1 MRTGERVLVV
11 DVVLLV
17 VLVGALGVGVSR
29 GLLASLGILIGVV
42 LGGLAAFWLVPV
54 VNDVWPWQSTR
65 IFAVIAL
72 VLLLVIGGAAAG
84 GALGGALR
92 RGVDRSAPLRVV
104 DRVLGGA
111 FAVLAGALS
120 LSLISASVVP
130 TGTPV
135 ISSAL
140 GSSQVI
146 RTIETLTPRPVAE
159 ALAQVRSAVLDDGLP
174 QLGVLLDLDV
184 QPTAPPLALD
194 DPELTQAAASV
205 ARVSGV
211 AYACGT
217 SATGTGFVIAPD
229 RVVTNAHVVAGVSA
243 PVVELPGQPAREGRI
258 VYFDPVDDLALIAV
272 DELGAAVLPVAA
284 PLVPGTAAAIQG
296 YPWGGPFT
304 TVTAEVISAGSVL
317 VPDIYGETS
326 NLRDIYALAAEVQ
339 PGNSGGPLLTDDG
352 DVAGVVFARAEAD
365 ASRGYAMT
373 TTELQ
378 PVVAGA
384 AGWSEAVSTGSC
396 TG

>member
-1 MRTGERVLVV
+1 MLVIDIVLVAI
-11 DVVLLV
+11 LLV
-17 VLVGALGVGVSR
+17 ALVIGVQR
-29 GLLASLGILIGVV
+29 GLLASLGVLIGVI
-42 LGGLAAFWLVPV
+42 LGGLAAFWLVPI

-65 IFAVIAL
+65 VFAVIAVVL
-72 VLLLVIGGAAAG
+72 VLVIGGASAG

-120 LSLISASVVP
+120 LSLVSASVTA

-135 ISSAL
+135 ISAAL

-146 RTIETLTPRPVAE
+146 STIEALTPRPVTE
-159 ALAQVRSAVLDDGLP
+159 ALARVRSAVLDDGLP

-184 QPTAPPLALD
+184 QPTAPPVALD
-194 DPELTQAAASV
+194 DPELTEAAASV

-229 RVVTNAHVVAGVSA
+229 RVVTNAHVVAGVTA
-243 PVVELPGQPAREGRI
+243 PIIELPGQPAREGRI
-258 VYFDPVDDLALIAV
+258 VYFDPIDDLALIAV
-272 DELGAAVLPVAA
+272 DGLGAAALPVVP
-284 PLVPGTAAAIQG
+284 PLNPGTAAVVQG

-304 TVTAEVISAGSVL
+304 MVNAEVISAGSVF
-317 VPDIYGETS
+317 VPDIYADS
-326 NLRDIYALAAEVQ
+326 SALRDIYALAAQVQ
-339 PGNSGGPLLTDDG
+339 PGNSGGPLLTADG
-352 DVAGVVFARAEAD
+352 DVAGVVFARAETDAD
-365 ASRGYAMT
+365 RGYAMT
-373 TTELQ
+373 SAELE
-378 PVVAGA
+378 PVLAGA
-384 AGWSEAVSTGSC
+384 AGWTQAVSTGSC

>member
-1 MRTGERVLVV
+1 MLIV
-11 DVVLLV
+11 DVVLIVILV
-17 VLVGALGVGVSR
+17 LALIVGVRR

-42 LGGLAAFWLVPV
+42 LGGLAAFWLVPL
-54 VNDVWPWQSTR
+54 VNDLWPWQSTR
-65 IFAVIAL
+65 VFAVIAL
-72 VLLLVIGGAAAG
+72 VLLLVIGGAAAV
-84 GALGGALR
+84 GAIGAALR
-92 RGVDRSAPLRVV
+92 RGVDRSAPLRVI

-120 LSLISASVVP
+120 LSLISASVIP

-135 ISSAL
+135 VSAAL

-146 RTIETLTPRPVAE
+146 RTIEALTPRPVAE
-159 ALAQVRSAVLDDGLP
+159 ALARVRSAVLDEGLP

-184 QPTAPPLALD
+184 KPTAPPVALD
-194 DPELTQAAASV
+194 DPELTEAAASV

-243 PVVELPGQPAREGRI
+243 PVVELPGQPAREGRV
-258 VYFDPVDDLALIAV
+258 VYFDAVDDLALIAV
-272 DELGAAVLPVAA
+272 DGLGAAALPVVP
-284 PLVPGTAAAIQG
+284 PLVPGTAAVIQG

-304 TVTAEVISAGSVL
+304 SINAEVISAGSVL
-317 VPDIYGETS
+317 VPDIYGEAS
-326 NLRDIYALAAEVQ
+326 NVRDIYALAADVQ

-352 DVAGVVFARAEAD
+352 DVAGVVFARAESD
-365 ASRGYAMT
+365 AARGYAMT
-373 TTELQ
+373 TAELQ
-378 PVVAGA
+378 PVLAGA
-384 AGWSEAVSTGSC
+384 AGWTEAVSTGSC

>member
-1 MRTGERVLVV
+1 MLII
-11 DVVLLV
+11 DVVLIVILVLALV
-17 VLVGALGVGVSR
+17 VGVRR

-42 LGGLAAFWLVPV
+42 LGGLAAFWLVPI

-65 IFAVIAL
+65 VFAVIAL
-72 VLLLVIGGAAAG
+72 VLLLVIGGAAAV
-84 GALGGALR
+84 GALGAALR
-92 RGVDRSAPLRVV
+92 RGVDRSAPLRVI

-120 LSLISASVVP
+120 LSLISASVIP

-135 ISSAL
+135 VSAAL

-146 RTIETLTPRPVAE
+146 RTIEALTPRPVAE
-159 ALAQVRSAVLDDGLP
+159 ALARVRSAVLDEGLP

-184 QPTAPPLALD
+184 QPTAPPVALD
-194 DPELTQAAASV
+194 DPELTEAAASV

-217 SATGTGFVIAPD
+217 NATGTGFVIAPD

-243 PVVELPGQPAREGRI
+243 PVVELPGQPAREGRV
-258 VYFDPVDDLALIAV
+258 VYFDAVDDLALIAV
-272 DELGAAVLPVAA
+272 DGLGAAALPVVP
-284 PLVPGTAAAIQG
+284 PLAPGTAAVIQG

-304 TVTAEVISAGSVL
+304 SINAEVISAGSVL
-317 VPDIYGETS
+317 VPDIYGEAS
-326 NLRDIYALAAEVQ
+326 NLRDIYALAADVQ

-352 DVAGVVFARAEAD
+352 DVAGVVFARAETD
-365 ASRGYAMT
+365 AARGYAMT
-373 TTELQ
+373 TAELE
-378 PVVAGA
+378 PVLAGA
-384 AGWSEAVSTGSC
+384 EAWTEAVSTGSC

>member
-1 MRTGERVLVV
+1 MLIV
-11 DVVLLV
+11 DVVLIVILV
-17 VLVGALGVGVSR
+17 LALIVGVRR
-29 GLLASLGILIGVV
+29 GLLASLGVLIGVV
-42 LGGLAAFWLVPV
+42 LGGLAAFWLVPI

-65 IFAVIAL
+65 VFAVIAL
-72 VLLLVIGGAAAG
+72 VLLLVIGGAAG
-84 GALGGALR
+84 VGALGAAVR
-92 RGVDRSAPLRVV
+92 RGVDRSAPLRVI

-111 FAVLAGALS
+111 FAVLAGALA
-120 LSLISASVVP
+120 LSLISASVIP

-135 ISSAL
+135 VSAAL

-146 RTIETLTPRPVAE
+146 RTIEALTPRPVAE
-159 ALAQVRSAVLDDGLP
+159 ALARVRSAVLDEGLP

-184 QPTAPPLALD
+184 QPTAPPVALD
-194 DPELTQAAASV
+194 DPELTEAAASV

-243 PVVELPGQPAREGRI
+243 PVVELPGQPAREGRV
-258 VYFDPVDDLALIAV
+258 VYFDAVDDLALIAV
-272 DELGAAVLPVAA
+272 DDLGASALPVVP
-284 PLVPGTAAAIQG
+284 PLVPGTAAVIQG

-304 TVTAEVISAGSVL
+304 SINAEVISAGSVL
-317 VPDIYGETS
+317 VPDIYGEAS
-326 NLRDIYALAAEVQ
+326 NLRSIYALAADVQ

-352 DVAGVVFARAEAD
+352 DVAGVVFARAETD
-365 ASRGYAMT
+365 AARGYAMT
-373 TTELQ
+373 TAELE
-378 PVVAGA
+378 PVLAGA
-384 AGWSEAVSTGSC
+384 SGWTEAVSTGSC

>member
-1 MRTGERVLVV
+1 VLIV
-11 DVVLLV
+11 DVVLLI
-17 VLVGALGVGVSR
+17 VLGLALITGIRR
-29 GLLASLGILIGVV
+29 GLLASLGLLVGVV
-42 LGGLAAFWLVPV
+42 VGGLAAFWLVPI
-54 VNDVWPWQSTR
+54 VNDLWPWQSTR
-65 IFAVIAL
+65 IVAVIAL
-72 VLLLVIGGAAAG
+72 VLVLVIGGAAIG

-92 RGVDRSAPLRVV
+92 RGVDRSAPLRVI

-111 FAVLAGALS
+111 FAVLAGALV
-120 LSLISASVVP
+120 LSLVAVSVVP

-146 RTIETLTPRPVAE
+146 RTIEALTPRPVAE
-159 ALAQVRSAVLDDGLP
+159 TLARVRSAVLDDGLP

-184 QPTAPPLALD
+184 QPTAPPVALD
-194 DPELTQAAASV
+194 DPELTEAAASV

-243 PVVELPGQPAREGRI
+243 PVIELPGQPAREGRI

-272 DELGAAVLPVAA
+272 DDLGATPLPVVP
-284 PLVPGTAAAIQG
+284 PLAPGTAAAIQG

-304 TVTAEVISAGSVL
+304 TIGAEVISAGAVL
-317 VPDIYGETS
+317 VPDIYGDSS
-326 NLRDIYALAAEVQ
+326 NVRDIYALAAEVQ
-339 PGNSGGPLLTDDG
+339 PGNSGGPLLTDGG
-352 DVAGVVFARAEAD
+352 DVAGVVFARAETD
-365 ASRGYAMT
+365 AARGYAMT
-373 TTELQ
+373 TTELE
-378 PVVAGA
+378 PVLAGA
-384 AGWSEAVSTGSC
+384 GGWTESVSTGSC

>member
-1 MRTGERVLVV
+1 VLII
-11 DVVLLV
+11 DVVLIVILVLALV
-17 VLVGALGVGVSR
+17 VGVRR

-42 LGGLAAFWLVPV
+42 LGGLAAFWLVPI

-65 IFAVIAL
+65 VFAVIAL
-72 VLLLVIGGAAAG
+72 VLLLVIGGAAAV
-84 GALGGALR
+84 GALGAALR
-92 RGVDRSAPLRVV
+92 RGVDRSAPLRVI

-120 LSLISASVVP
+120 LSLISASVIP

-135 ISSAL
+135 VSAAL

-146 RTIETLTPRPVAE
+146 RTIEALTPRPVAE
-159 ALAQVRSAVLDDGLP
+159 ALARVRSAVLDEGLP

-184 QPTAPPLALD
+184 QPTAPPVALD
-194 DPELTQAAASV
+194 DPELTEAAASV

-243 PVVELPGQPAREGRI
+243 PVVELPGQPAREGRV
-258 VYFDPVDDLALIAV
+258 VYFDAVDDLALIAV
-272 DELGAAVLPVAA
+272 DGLGAAALPVVP
-284 PLVPGTAAAIQG
+284 PLVPGTAAVIQG

-304 TVTAEVISAGSVL
+304 SINAEVISAGSVL
-317 VPDIYGETS
+317 VPDIYGEAS
-326 NLRDIYALAAEVQ
+326 NLRDIYALAADVQ

-352 DVAGVVFARAEAD
+352 DVAGVVFARAETD
-365 ASRGYAMT
+365 AARGYAMT
-373 TTELQ
+373 TAELE
-378 PVVAGA
+378 PVLAGA
-384 AGWSEAVSTGSC
+384 EAWTEAVSTGSC